1 MQCLPYSCYH
11 TVYDLFLT
19 FINSVLQI
27 YDTWDFYSIWNQYLC
42 FLLFNSTLH
51 YSIFFI
57 FILTTLNVCWCAIR
71 KMLTQ
76 YSPTDFTCFI
86 LSECFGSILVFP
98 SFSLSSLTDIFPGE
112 PGLAGCIE
120 AKDDGIGGANWN
132 YKSYK
137 APLRWLPPTNQ
148 HLTVLLSL
156 FCCI

>member
-1 MQCLPYSCYH
+1 MLTLQLLSYSVWFVSYIY
-11 TVYDLFLT
+11 TFSLADLWHLGFL
-19 FINSVLQI
+19 FHLKPIPV
-27 YDTWDFYSIWNQYLC
+27 
-42 FLLFNSTLH
+42 FLLFDSTLR
-51 YSIFFI
+51 YSVFFI

-76 YSPTDFTCFI
+76 YSPTDFTYFI

-98 SFSLSSLTDIFPGE
+98 SFSLSILTDIFPGE